1 MSQKVELSNGGWA
14 ILRDPA
20 AVSVKNRRPV
30 EKVLMA
36 IGRGQAKA
44 ALNQDPATAGS
55 ELDPAIVDQFYEL
68 NDLLIVARLESWSFD
83 LPISVDSLGDLV
95 QDDYVLLQKIAAEN
109 VTSMVPN
116 FGLSN
121 DPSSPTLPSGA

>member
-1 MSQKVELSNGGWA
+1 MSQKIELSNGGWA

-30 EKVLMA
+30 EKILMA

-44 ALNQDPATAGS
+44 ALNQDPATAAS

-68 NDLLIVARLESWSFD
+68 NDLLIVARVESWSFD
-83 LPISVDSLGDLV
+83 LPINVDSLGDLV
-95 QDDYVLLQKIAAEN
+95 QDDYVLLQKVAAEN

-121 DPSSPTLPSGA
+121 DPSSPTPPSGA

>member
-36 IGRGQAKA
+36 IGRGQATA
-44 ALNQDPATAGS
+44 AS

-68 NDLLIVARLESWSFD
+68 NDLLIVARVESWSFD
-83 LPISVDSLGDLV
+83 LPINVDSLGDLV
-95 QDDYVLLQKIAAEN
+95 QDDYVLLQKVAAEN

-121 DPSSPTLPSGA
+121 DPSSPTPPSGA